1 MKTVRNATNRNPLTR
16 HALGGLML
24 ALMAGCAS
32 SPVRLA
38 SPEPNALETM
48 PERPSAEAK
57 AVGKA
62 GDKDEKHVLY
72 PGSGVLVKAPKA
84 PQATAAGGGMT
95 LNFEGADIR
104 EVVRTILGDVLGEN
118 YIVDP
123 RVTGTVVL
131 RTTRPVPRAA
141 ALSILEEVLKMNGA
155 LVIPEADGVY
165 RITPASLVGKGNLT
179 PHVAG
184 SGKPPPA
191 GFSVQ
196 VVPLKYIGGADM
208 ARILEPLADP
218 GMVRVDPLR
227 NLLILSGTQ
236 TQIRHLLE
244 TVDMFDVDWIAGMS
258 VGLFTLKN
266 VDVKTVSAEIEKLFG
281 DKNLGPLAGALRIVP
296 MDRLNALLIIT
307 PQAAYLEQ
315 ARTWID
321 RLDRTSASGGG
332 LRLFVYQVQ
341 NGKAEQIATLL
352 NDAFAKSKTT
362 TQKATAAP
370 TLAPGLVAAEVKT
383 SDVVKTDPA
392 RSDAASRAQA
402 AGGDSVALP
411 SDIKVIADK
420 DNNLLL
426 ILATAGEY
434 EHIESALRK
443 LDTVPRQVLIEVTIA
458 EITLKDEFKFGLEWY
473 FNNGTRI
480 KGQLDTGSSGIA
492 QLVPGFSYAW
502 TSKLGDINAVLN
514 ALASDSKLKV
524 ISSPHITVSDNQTA
538 KIKVG
543 DKVPTISQTQSV
555 ATTTTTSGIISSVQ
569 YVETGVQLTV
579 TPRINAGGLVNME
592 ISQEVSN
599 AIANTISGIDSPTI
613 QQRSAQSKVT
623 VQSGDTLILA
633 GLINESKSDGSEGLP
648 LLSRIPLL
656 GGLFGTESWS
666 DNRTELI
673 ILITPHVL
681 HTTRQASEITEEF
694 RKRLTG
700 LEDLIKDS
708 RLGSPRLTPEAA
720 ARPALPSGMSTNLSA
735 RPAKP

>member
-1 MKTVRNATNRNPLTR
+1 MKLVRSTVDWNLLAPRLFG
-16 HALGGLML
+16 ALLL
-24 ALMAGCAS
+24 AIMAGCAS
-32 SPVRLA
+32 SPTTTG
-38 SPEPNALETM
+38 SPEPAMAESV
-48 PERPSAEAK
+48 PESQSAAGPSQGK
-57 AVGKA
+57 AVDS
-62 GDKDEKHVLY
+62 GDKYTVY
-72 PGSGVLVKAPKA
+72 PGTGVFVKAPK
-84 PQATAAGGGMT
+84 PSQGNPVGGGLT

-131 RTTRPVPRAA
+131 RTTKPVPRAA

-155 LVIPEADGVY
+155 LAIPEADGVY

-179 PHVAG
+179 PQLAE
-184 SGKPPPA
+184 SGKSLPA
-191 GFSVQ
+191 GYSVQ
-196 VVPLKYIGGADM
+196 VLPLRYIGAADM
-208 ARILEPLADP
+208 ARILDPLADP
-218 GMVRVDPLR
+218 GAVRVDTLR
-227 NLLILSGTQ
+227 NILILSGTQ
-236 TQIRHLLE
+236 TQMRHLLE
-244 TVDMFDVDWIAGMS
+244 TVAMFDVDWIAGMS

-281 DKNLGPLAGALRIVP
+281 DKSLGPLAGVLRVVP
-296 MDRLNALLIIT
+296 MDRLNALLIIS
-307 PQAAYLEQ
+307 PQASYLDQ

-341 NGKAEQIATLL
+341 NGKAEQIAMLL
-352 NDAFAKSKTT
+352 NDAFAKSK
-362 TQKATAAP
+362 ATAQKTVPAP
-370 TLAPGLVAAEVKT
+370 TIAPGLVAAEVKT
-383 SDVVKTDPA
+383 TDFAKPDSVA
-392 RSDAASRAQA
+392 RGQPQ
-402 AGGDSVALP
+402 GGDSVALP
-411 SDIKVIADK
+411 NDIKVIADK

-426 ILATAGEY
+426 ILASAGEY
-434 EHIESALRK
+434 EQIESALRK

-473 FNNGTRI
+473 FKHGARI
-480 KGQLDTGSSGIA
+480 KGQLDTGGSGIA

-502 TSKLGDINAVLN
+502 TSKAGDVTAVLN

-543 DKVPTISQTQSV
+543 DKVPTISQTQSLL
-555 ATTTTTSGIISSVQ
+555 TTTTTTGVISSVQ

-633 GLINESKSDGSEGLP
+633 GLINESKSNGAEGLP

-700 LEDLIKDS
+700 LEELIKDS
-708 RLGSPRLTPEAA
+708 RLGLPPPATESDVGRTLPAGMTTSLSTKP
-720 ARPALPSGMSTNLSA
+720 ARP
-735 RPAKP
+735 